1 MYSPALSRRTLLGA
15 ALALSGSALMTVR
28 PAFATQTAT
37 PVAATSFPAS
47 LLDRAYDPGVS
58 IASELAIIA
67 TFADLEAETIATG
80 VTRPAGI
87 ADEQHLMPWLRAMYP
102 LALPSR
108 LGNYALDP
116 RWVEFTGF
124 DITQVDQAAE
134 IGEPPEVVS
143 MYTGRFDRETILG
156 AWKNA
161 DYQEIQTGN
170 VAIWSIS
177 EDESFSIENPVQQLL
192 LSAHNNAAMIGDDLI
207 IFAARLD
214 LLKDAVAAATGE
226 APGLGQNP
234 LVAELLSASP
244 TVVSGALVSGG
255 SLLWSLD
262 PSVILGPSPADAA
275 ATAIAE
281 KMQEPQFP
289 PILLGMIGITGG
301 GPMPMPSD
309 PDATPIPTP
318 ETATMEIALLMP
330 SSDAAANAIAI
341 AEERLETM
349 DSFAA
354 KVPYRT
360 FFPSWDGSVA
370 PDAPVA
376 LLSLELGEAPTSI
389 WTRLLFARDLGFIG

>member
-1 MYSPALSRRTLLGA
+1 MHSPALSRRTLLGA

-289 PILLGMIGITGG
+289 PSCWG
-301 GPMPMPSD
+301 
-309 PDATPIPTP
+309 
-318 ETATMEIALLMP
+318 
-330 SSDAAANAIAI
+330 
-341 AEERLETM
+341 
-349 DSFAA
+349 
-354 KVPYRT
+354 
-360 FFPSWDGSVA
+360 
-370 PDAPVA
+370 
-376 LLSLELGEAPTSI
+376 
-389 WTRLLFARDLGFIG
+389 